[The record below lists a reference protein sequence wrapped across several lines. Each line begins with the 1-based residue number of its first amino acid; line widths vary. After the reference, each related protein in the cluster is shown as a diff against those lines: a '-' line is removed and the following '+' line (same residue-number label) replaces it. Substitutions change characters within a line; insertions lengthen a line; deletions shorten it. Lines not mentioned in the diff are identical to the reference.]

1 MSKKA
6 EWTEEELLEMLVETR
21 KKKLEKLQKEEAEA
35 KESNRVPPAS
45 SQLSYAP
52 TLTASS
58 RPNCLV
64 SMNT

>member
-1 MSKKA
+1 
-6 EWTEEELLEMLVETR
+6 LEMLVETR

-64 SMNT
+64 SMKT